1 MLAGLKAEM
10 LHPRG
15 QGTKACPTPPESR
28 ERERDKGKQKKQ
40 ACRDL
45 ANSTILLLGALVGK
59 M

>member
-28 ERERDKGKQKKQ
+28 ERDKGKEKEQ
-40 ACRDL
+40 ACRDH